1 VLRPDPGPAQPFA
14 VRRAAGR
21 GHRLRRGRRADVVA
35 DLTAAQRVLRH
46 CHVGA
51 RDRDHAVH
59 REVPVHRRRHRHVAA
74 RAVRLRPDVAG
85 RVHVLDRAGR
95 HRPVAGHRVRH
106 APRPDRPGP
115 HRDPRR
121 RGGRAQ
127 FRGAGRP
134 GPDAGLRGGRD
145 RLRRGR
151 GGARDQP
158 AHRAAGRRVHRAV
171 DGDHGVRGDHRR
183 ARHDRGPDHRRHRGH
198 HPAADAAVLRR
209 LVPDRARA
217 GRDRRRPVRAARAVG
232 ADRRSPEHPAV
243 PGRILAVDAGEHR
256 PARSTQ
262 TRNPAAP
269 GRAPQLGRLG
279 RGSRGENGR
288 VLLSEIAEVSRAV
301 AGTSARLAKIE
312 LLAAALREAGPL
324 EVPIAVAYLSG
335 ELPQRQIGVGWAALR
350 DGFAPA
356 PAPTLTL
363 SEVDSGFSAIGAVS
377 GKGSAAARKAL
388 VGELFGR
395 ATADEQRFLVG
406 LLSAELRQGALEGV
420 MTEAVARAADVP
432 VAEVRRAMMLRGS
445 LGVVAAAALSGGSEA
460 LGAFGL
466 EVGRPVRPMLATS
479 APTLAD
485 ALEKA
490 GAQEGQGTEAA
501 LEWKLDGIRIQAHL
515 SGGSVRLFTRTLDDI
530 TARLA
535 DVAAVLAKLPVR
547 AAVLDGELIALR
559 EDGRPLPFQDT
570 ASRTASFE
578 GRGPA
583 VPLSVFLFDAL
594 HLEGADLIDLP
605 YWKRHTELAG
615 AVPAD
620 LLMPRLVTASAEEAA
635 AFFTDA
641 LAHGHEGVVVKS
653 LTAPYAAGRRGAG
666 WIKVKPRHTLD
677 LVVLAVEWGHG
688 RRRGW
693 LSNLHLG
700 ARDPDTGGFVM
711 LGKTFKGLTDELLTW
726 QTSRLLGLEER
737 RDSYTVYVRPE
748 LVVEIAFDG
757 VQRSPRYPG
766 GLALRFARVLRYRED
781 KTAAD
786 ADTIDTIR
794 ALSPGYLAPD
804 P

>member
-1 VLRPDPGPAQPFA
+1 
-14 VRRAAGR
+14 
-21 GHRLRRGRRADVVA
+21 
-35 DLTAAQRVLRH
+35 
-46 CHVGA
+46 
-51 RDRDHAVH
+51 
-59 REVPVHRRRHRHVAA
+59 
-74 RAVRLRPDVAG
+74 
-85 RVHVLDRAGR
+85 
-95 HRPVAGHRVRH
+95 
-106 APRPDRPGP
+106 
-115 HRDPRR
+115 
-121 RGGRAQ
+121 
-127 FRGAGRP
+127 
-134 GPDAGLRGGRD
+134 
-145 RLRRGR
+145 
-151 GGARDQP
+151 
-158 AHRAAGRRVHRAV
+158 
-171 DGDHGVRGDHRR
+171 
-183 ARHDRGPDHRRHRGH
+183 
-198 HPAADAAVLRR
+198 
-209 LVPDRARA
+209 
-217 GRDRRRPVRAARAVG
+217 
-232 ADRRSPEHPAV
+232 
-243 PGRILAVDAGEHR
+243 
-256 PARSTQ
+256 
-262 TRNPAAP
+262 
-269 GRAPQLGRLG
+269 
-279 RGSRGENGR
+279 

-356 PAPTLTL
+356 QAPTLTL

-406 LLSAELRQGALEGV
+406 LLSGELRQGALEGV

-479 APTLAD
+479 APTIED
-485 ALEKA
+485 ALAKIDGPVA
-490 GAQEGQGTEAA
+490 V
-501 LEWKLDGIRIQAHL
+501 EWKLDGIRIQAHL
-515 SGGSVRLFTRTLDDI
+515 SGGNVRLFTRTLDDI
-530 TARLA
+530 TARLPE
-535 DVAAVLAKLPVR
+535 VVSVLAKLPVR
-547 AAVLDGELIALR
+547 AAVFDGELIALR

-570 ASRTASFE
+570 ASRTATQDS
-578 GRGPA
+578 GPT
-583 VPLSVFLFDAL
+583 VPLSVFLFDVL
-594 HLEGADLIDLP
+594 HLDGADLIDAEARQ
-605 YWKRHTELAG
+605 RHAALARS
-615 AVPAD
+615 VPPE

-794 ALSPGYLAPD
+794 ALSPGYLAPE